1 MKAQQQQPDT
11 PRLSRSRWYISKS
24 KKKQEAVRPP
34 LPSFE
39 FFMSLAP
46 SGPNY
51 DPSRDPARELKA
63 TPPSSRTEHWRKK
76 TATAKKAKAKEK
88 AKAERE
94 GKKAEIIL
102 QIARENGIPI
112 HEDRDIIKVLEVLG
126 DGAFI
131 PEELYRAF
139 AALLASLYAAS
150 KTMMG
155 HSDGR

>member
-1 MKAQQQQPDT
+1 MNTQQPDT

-24 KKKQEAVRPP
+24 KKKQAPVPPP

-76 TATAKKAKAKEK
+76 TATAKKAKAA

-94 GKKAEIIL
+94 KKKTEKGKKK
-102 QIARENGIPI
+102 REKN
-112 HEDRDIIKVLEVLG
+112 
-126 DGAFI
+126 
-131 PEELYRAF
+131 
-139 AALLASLYAAS
+139 LA
-150 KTMMG
+150 
-155 HSDGR
+155 D